1 MVIRLNFLMK
11 SDPTLVDLSS
21 VFVPAYGGWDN
32 SFEFSRIDFDAIV
45 LKLIAKC
52 NSPYST
58 IVPDIRICTGIKAD
72 APYFWRLRLLVPY
85 NVSVRDSTARDT
97 FIEEYKTRLTELNSV
112 EGVFDHGFNVSHL
125 NRPTVGFFDQ
135 RNVIWIDTKNLT
147 VFSYNKGAIRH
158 LTANL
163 YKYVQVIAG
172 RYNLDAGTF
181 AAGSVLDQMQSL
193 YDSIDDV

>member
-1 MVIRLNFLMK
+1 MVIRLDFLMK
-11 SDPTLVDLSS
+11 SDPNQVDLSS
-21 VFVPAYGGWDN
+21 VFTPAYGGWNN
-32 SFEFSRIDFDAIV
+32 SYEFSRIDFDLIV

-58 IVPDIRICTGIKAD
+58 IVPDIRICTGIKSD
-72 APYFWRLRLLVPY
+72 APYYWRLRLLVPY
-85 NVSVRDSTARDT
+85 TVSVRDSTARDN
-97 FIEEYKTRLTELNSV
+97 FIEEYTKQLTELNSS
-112 EGVFDHGFNVSHL
+112 EDHLQHGFNVSHL

-163 YKYVQVIAG
+163 VKYVQVIAD
-172 RYNLDAGTF
+172 RYNLKDGTF
-181 AAGSVLDQMQSL
+181 AAGSMLDELQSV
-193 YDSIDDV
+193 YDSITV

>member
-11 SDPTLVDLSS
+11 SDPNQVDLSS
-21 VFVPAYGGWDN
+21 VFTPVYGGWNN
-32 SFEFSRIDFDAIV
+32 SYEFSRIDFDLIV

-58 IVPDIRICTGIKAD
+58 IVPDIRICTGIKSD
-72 APYFWRLRLLVPY
+72 APYYWRLRLLVPY
-85 NVSVRDSTARDT
+85 TVSVRDSTARDN
-97 FIEEYKTRLTELNSV
+97 FIEEYTKRLTELNSS
-112 EGVFDHGFNVSHL
+112 EDCLGHGFNVSHL

-163 YKYVQVIAG
+163 VKYVQVIAD
-172 RYNLDAGTF
+172 RYNLKDGTF
-181 AAGSVLDQMQSL
+181 AVGSILDELQSV
-193 YDSIDDV
+193 YDSITV